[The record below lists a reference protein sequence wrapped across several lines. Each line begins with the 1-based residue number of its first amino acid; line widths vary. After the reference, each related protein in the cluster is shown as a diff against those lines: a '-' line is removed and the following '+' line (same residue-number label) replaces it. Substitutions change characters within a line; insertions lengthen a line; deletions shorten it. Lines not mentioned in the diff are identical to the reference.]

1 MDDINEWGIN
11 KIKGETNF
19 SHHSALGS
27 YTKMYNATETGDD
40 DVEDIDLDKA
50 ESSIEFWR
58 LTHIHIVNQY

>member
-50 ESSIEFWR
+50 ESSIEF
-58 LTHIHIVNQY
+58 